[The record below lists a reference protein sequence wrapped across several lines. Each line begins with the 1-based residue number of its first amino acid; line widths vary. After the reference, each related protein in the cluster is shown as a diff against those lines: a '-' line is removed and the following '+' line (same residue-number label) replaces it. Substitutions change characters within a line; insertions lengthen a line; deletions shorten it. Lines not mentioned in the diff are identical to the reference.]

1 MVAVIRTRCGS
12 SGRCWSDDPVLLVV
26 IGVSRHLFFG
36 FAQHEYKL
44 LRTICCAT
52 KYLVSVSDSIETSD
66 VGEEPSE
73 LSTQQLVECRR
84 VATPLL
90 HAHELPVHNI
100 LPEIPFSQ
108 ISAFDKASTPDRS
121 NTKVKSPQHV
131 CVWFTFAVRQ
141 ANGPNSK
148 GQTLPSFSLLAS
160 IIRLILTC
168 RWPAYRYNSAQMSDS
183 QIEKQKKRRGGKKEQ
198 LKKQRRQE
206 REHLDGKMDGDDTE
220 IVELPAFESRN
231 AGAKGLGL
239 FATRSIEP
247 GERLIEE
254 LPLFILPKQDTMNAA
269 IVESFMQL
277 RPEQRA
283 AYLDLSSYTTWS
295 AKTQDGVVTTSA
307 AEDGATSL
315 PDVEDPD
322 SPLDQIEFP
331 AEQVDRR
338 SCASVVQPLRSSSEI
353 ENSCKPP
360 NSASSNRDPSLK
372 KPDKFVQSKSEATTA
387 VSPTPQARTGSSTW
401 SVKDLKKAFEATVT
415 DSSTGSGEG
424 DTATDEDQQ
433 EYDTD
438 GCEMT
443 ESLAAHVVNIWRTNS
458 YMLDDGI
465 TLDSAGIGLTASR
478 LNHSCVPNVYTA
490 YNSISGCMTVQAL
503 KPITAGDELCTAYIN
518 GAGKLRSERH
528 AQLNMWGFT
537 CTCIACADGC
547 DETRRRD
554 IKTLMTKV
562 EGVKKQILQGHADL
576 PAALIERTVGD
587 LLDLATLMSDE
598 GLLGP
603 DLADM

>member
-1 MVAVIRTRCGS
+1 
-12 SGRCWSDDPVLLVV
+12 
-26 IGVSRHLFFG
+26 
-36 FAQHEYKL
+36 
-44 LRTICCAT
+44 
-52 KYLVSVSDSIETSD
+52 
-66 VGEEPSE
+66 
-73 LSTQQLVECRR
+73 
-84 VATPLL
+84 
-90 HAHELPVHNI
+90 
-100 LPEIPFSQ
+100 
-108 ISAFDKASTPDRS
+108 
-121 NTKVKSPQHV
+121 
-131 CVWFTFAVRQ
+131 
-141 ANGPNSK
+141 
-148 GQTLPSFSLLAS
+148 
-160 IIRLILTC
+160 
-168 RWPAYRYNSAQMSDS
+168 MSDL

-198 LKKQRRQE
+198 LKRQRHRE
-206 REHLDGKMDGDDTE
+206 RENLDGKMDSNDTE
-220 IVELPAFESRN
+220 TVALSAFESRN

-254 LPLFILPKQDTMNAA
+254 LPLFTLPKQDTMNAA

-283 AYLDLSSYTTWS
+283 AYLDLSSYTTWT

-315 PDVEDPD
+315 PDVEDSD
-322 SPLDQIEFP
+322 SPVDQNEFP

-338 SCASVVQPLRSSSEI
+338 SCASVVQPLSSSSDN

-360 NSASSNRDPSLK
+360 DSVSSSGDPSLK
-372 KPDKFVQSKSEATTA
+372 KPDKLVQSKSEATTT
-387 VSPTPQARTGSSTW
+387 VSPTPQARTVSSTW
-401 SVKDLKKAFEATVT
+401 SVKDLEEALEATVT
-415 DSSTGSGEG
+415 DSSMGSGVG

-443 ESLAAHVVNIWRTNS
+443 ESLAVHVVNIWRTNS

-465 TLDSAGIGLTASR
+465 TLDSTGIGLTASR

-490 YNSISGCMTVQAL
+490 YNSTSGYMTVQAL
-503 KPITAGDELCTAYIN
+503 KPIAAGDELCTAYIN

-537 CTCIACADGC
+537 CTCIACADGR
-547 DETRRRD
+547 DESRRRD

-562 EGVKKQILQGHADL
+562 EGVKKQISEGNADL
-576 PAALIERTVGD
+576 PAAQLEQTVGD

-603 DLADM
+603 DLADV